1 MSKRGSRIAR
11 RAIFAA
17 ALACIR
23 KKRNGNDLQP
33 YLYEYYQKK
42 STSKPKMVALG
53 AIMHKVCNIIFAVL
67 RDQKSFELRSP
78 AVHRTTYVPPMQLNQ
93 VA

>member
-1 MSKRGSRIAR
+1 MLLTQEI
-11 RAIFAA
+11 
-17 ALACIR
+17 IR
-23 KKRNGNDLQP
+23 KKRNGEALQP
-33 YLYEYYQKK
+33 YLYEYYQQK
-42 STSKPKMVALG
+42 SVSKPKMVALG

-78 AVHRTTYVPPMQLNQ
+78 AAHRTTYVPPVRLSQ